1 MSTECSG
8 ELFSFQ
14 AAGGR
19 QVVARF
25 DGGNMSSDA
34 GVLLLAKVDRRAGIL
49 REFGRCFTDHRDPT
63 RTEHTLEQLLA
74 QRIYG
79 IALGYEDLNDHDEL
93 RKDPLLAVVAGSKDP
108 LGTDRA
114 RPRDAGKALAGKS
127 TLNRLEL
134 SESES
139 AHWDRYKKIA
149 ADALEIDRFMVA
161 MFIRSEKRA
170 PKQVILDL
178 DTTDDPVHG
187 MQEGRFFHGHYG
199 HYCFLPLYVFA
210 GEHILLSKLLPGN
223 ADAKKAV
230 LPELER
236 IVGRIRGEWPN
247 VQIIVRG
254 DSGFMSDEIMKYCEG
269 NRVDYVLGVAKNSR
283 LLKRMQR
290 PMRKAARLYRKGKKK
305 KAVRVFQ
312 DIYYK
317 TRRSWSRRRRVVA
330 KAEHMEGGAN
340 PRFVVTSIKRTKRSA
355 RWIYEDLYCKR
366 GDMEN
371 RIKEQQMDMFA
382 DRTSTETMVGN
393 QLRLYFS
400 SVAYMLMH
408 ALRGLAL
415 AGTDMARAQ
424 CATIRIRLLKIAAQ
438 VRVTV
443 RKVWVSMPT
452 GCPYAEIFAKAHAA
466 LQRC

>member
-1 MSTECSG
+1 
-8 ELFSFQ
+8 
-14 AAGGR
+14 
-19 QVVARF
+19 
-25 DGGNMSSDA
+25 
-34 GVLLLAKVDRRAGIL
+34 
-49 REFGRCFTDHRDPT
+49 
-63 RTEHTLEQLLA
+63 LLA

-108 LGTDRA
+108 MGTDRA
-114 RPRDAGKALAGKS
+114 RARDVGKALAGKS

-139 AHWDRYKKIA
+139 AHSDRYKKIA
-149 ADALEIDRFMVA
+149 ADAPQIDRFMVS
-161 MFIRSEKRA
+161 MFIRSQKKA
-170 PKQVILDL
+170 PKQIILDL

-199 HYCFLPLYVFA
+199 HYCFLPLYIFT
-210 GEHILLSKLLPGN
+210 GEHILFSRLLPGN

-236 IVGRIRGEWPN
+236 IVGRIRGEWPK

-254 DSGFMSDEIMKYCEG
+254 DSGFMSDEIMEYCEG

-283 LLKRMQR
+283 LLKRIQR
-290 PMRKAARLYRKGKKK
+290 SMRKAARLYRKKEKT
-305 KAVRVFQ
+305 VRIFQ
-312 DIYYK
+312 DVYYK

-330 KAEHMEGGAN
+330 KAEHMKDGAN
-340 PRFVVTSIKRTKRSA
+340 PRFVVTSIKRKKRSA

-371 RIKEQQMDMFA
+371 RIKEQQLDMFA
-382 DRTSTETMVGN
+382 DRTSTETLVGN

-408 ALRGLAL
+408 ALRRLAL
-415 AGTDMARAQ
+415 AGTEMARAQ
-424 CATIRIRLLKIAAQ
+424 CGTIRTKLLKIAAR
-438 VRVTV
+438 VRVTA

-466 LQRC
+466 LLRC

>member
-1 MSTECSG
+1 MQTECNPD
-8 ELFSFQ
+8 FFAFQ

-19 QVVARF
+19 EVVARF
-25 DGGNMSSDA
+25 DGGNLSSDA
-34 GVLLLAKVDRRAGIL
+34 GVLLLADVDRRTGIL
-49 REFGRCFTDHRDPT
+49 HEFAGCFRDHRDPS
-63 RTEHTLEQLLA
+63 RTEHTVEQLLK
-74 QRIYG
+74 QRVYG
-79 IALGYEDLNDHDEL
+79 IAQGYEDVNDHDEL
-93 RKDPLLAVVAGSKDP
+93 RKDPLLAVVAGSSDP
-108 LGTDRA
+108 LGAGRA
-114 RPRDAGKALAGKS
+114 RARDAGKPLAGKS

-134 SESES
+134 SEKES
-139 AHWDRYKKIA
+139 AHSDRYKKIA
-149 ADALEIDRFMVA
+149 ASPCEIDRFMVS
-161 MFIRSEKRA
+161 MFIRSQAKA
-170 PKQVILDL
+170 PRRIILDL

-199 HYCFLPLYVFA
+199 HYCFLPLYIFC

-236 IVGRIRGEWPN
+236 IVGRIRGEWPK

-254 DSGFMSDEIMKYCEG
+254 DSGFMSDDIMKYCEG
-269 NRVDYVLGVAKNSR
+269 NRVDYVLGVPKNSR
-283 LLKRMQR
+283 LLKRIER
-290 PMRKAARLYRKGKKK
+290 SMRKAAWRYREGGKR

-312 DIYYK
+312 DVYYK
-317 TRRSWSRRRRVVA
+317 TLRSWSKRRRVVA

-340 PRFVVTSIKRTKRSA
+340 PRFVVTSISRKSRSA
-355 RWIYEDLYCKR
+355 RWIYEDLYCRR

-382 DRTSTETMVGN
+382 DRTSTETMVSN

-408 ALRGLAL
+408 ALRRLAL
-415 AGTDMARAQ
+415 VGTEMARSQ
-424 CATIRIRLLKIAAQ
+424 CGTIRTRLLKIAAR

-452 GCPYAEIFAKAHAA
+452 GCPYAEIFAKSHAA
-466 LQRC
+466 LLRC

>member
-1 MSTECSG
+1 
-8 ELFSFQ
+8 
-14 AAGGR
+14 
-19 QVVARF
+19 
-25 DGGNMSSDA
+25 
-34 GVLLLAKVDRRAGIL
+34 
-49 REFGRCFTDHRDPT
+49 
-63 RTEHTLEQLLA
+63 LLA

-108 LGTDRA
+108 MGTDRA
-114 RPRDAGKALAGKS
+114 RARDVGKALAGKS

-139 AHWDRYKKIA
+139 AHSDRYKKIA
-149 ADALEIDRFMVA
+149 ADALQIDRFMVS
-161 MFIRSEKRA
+161 MFIRSQKKA
-170 PKQVILDL
+170 PKQIILDL

-187 MQEGRFFHGHYG
+187 MQEGRFYHGHYG
-199 HYCFLPLYVFA
+199 HYCFLPLYIFV
-210 GEHILLSKLLPGN
+210 GEHILFSRLLPGN

-230 LPELER
+230 LPDLER
-236 IVGRIRGEWPN
+236 IVGRIRGEWPK
-247 VQIIVRG
+247 VEIIVRG
-254 DSGFMSDEIMKYCEG
+254 DSGFMSDEIMEYCEG

-283 LLKRMQR
+283 LLKRIQR
-290 PMRKAARLYRKGKKK
+290 SMRKAARLYRKKEKT
-305 KAVRVFQ
+305 VRIFQ
-312 DIYYK
+312 DVHYK

-330 KAEHMEGGAN
+330 KAEHMKDGAN
-340 PRFVVTSIKRTKRSA
+340 PRFVVTSIKRKKRSA

-371 RIKEQQMDMFA
+371 RIKEQQLDMFA
-382 DRTSTETMVGN
+382 DRTSTETLVGN

-408 ALRGLAL
+408 ALRRFAL
-415 AGTDMARAQ
+415 AGTEMARAQ
-424 CATIRIRLLKIAAQ
+424 CGTIRTKLLKIAAR
-438 VRVTV
+438 VRVTA

-466 LQRC
+466 LLRC

>member
-1 MSTECSG
+1 MPTECNADFFG
-8 ELFSFQ
+8 FQ

-19 QVVARF
+19 EVVARF
-25 DGGNMSSDA
+25 DGGNLSTDA
-34 GVLLLAKVDRRAGIL
+34 GVLLLADVDRRAGIL
-49 REFGRCFTDHRDPT
+49 HEFARCFTDHRDPN

-108 LGTDRA
+108 MGTDRA
-114 RPRDAGKALAGKS
+114 RARDVGKALAGKS

-139 AHWDRYKKIA
+139 AHSDRYKKIA
-149 ADALEIDRFMVA
+149 ADAPQIDRFMVS
-161 MFIRSEKRA
+161 MFIRSQKKA
-170 PKQVILDL
+170 PKQIILDL

-199 HYCFLPLYVFA
+199 HYCFLPLYIFT
-210 GEHILLSKLLPGN
+210 GEHILFSRLLPGN

-236 IVGRIRGEWPN
+236 IVGRIRGEWPK

-254 DSGFMSDEIMKYCEG
+254 DSGFMSDEIMEYCEG

-283 LLKRMQR
+283 LLKRIQR
-290 PMRKAARLYRKGKKK
+290 SMRNAARLYRKKEKT
-305 KAVRVFQ
+305 VRIFQ
-312 DIYYK
+312 DVYYK

-330 KAEHMEGGAN
+330 KAEHMKDGAN
-340 PRFVVTSIKRTKRSA
+340 PRFVVTSIKRKKRSA

-371 RIKEQQMDMFA
+371 RIKEQQLDMFA
-382 DRTSTETMVGN
+382 DRTSTETLVGN

-408 ALRGLAL
+408 ALRRLAL
-415 AGTDMARAQ
+415 AGTEMARAQ
-424 CATIRIRLLKIAAQ
+424 CGTIRTKLLKIAAR
-438 VRVTV
+438 VRVTA

-466 LQRC
+466 LLRC

>member
-1 MSTECSG
+1 
-8 ELFSFQ
+8 
-14 AAGGR
+14 
-19 QVVARF
+19 
-25 DGGNMSSDA
+25 
-34 GVLLLAKVDRRAGIL
+34 
-49 REFGRCFTDHRDPT
+49 
-63 RTEHTLEQLLA
+63 
-74 QRIYG
+74 
-79 IALGYEDLNDHDEL
+79 L

-108 LGTDRA
+108 MGTDRA
-114 RPRDAGKALAGKS
+114 RVRDAGKALAGKS

-134 SESES
+134 SQSES
-139 AHWDRYKKIA
+139 AHSDRYKKIA

-161 MFIRSEKRA
+161 MFIRSQKKA
-170 PKQVILDL
+170 PKQIILDL

-199 HYCFLPLYVFA
+199 HYCFLPLYIFT
-210 GEHILLSKLLPGN
+210 GEHIVLSKLLPGN
-223 ADAKKAV
+223 ADAKKSV

-236 IVGRIRGEWPN
+236 IVGRIRGEWPK

-254 DSGFMSDEIMKYCEG
+254 DSGFMSDEIMEYCEG
-269 NRVDYVLGVAKNSR
+269 NRVDYVLGVAKNSW
-283 LLKRMQR
+283 LLKRIQR
-290 PMRKAARLYRKGKKK
+290 SMRKAARLYRKKGKT
-305 KAVRVFQ
+305 VRIFQ
-312 DIYYK
+312 DVYYK

-330 KAEHMEGGAN
+330 KAEHMKDGAN
-340 PRFVVTSIKRTKRSA
+340 PRFVVTSIKRKNRSA

-371 RIKEQQMDMFA
+371 RIKEQQLDMFA
-382 DRTSTETMVGN
+382 DRTSTETLLGN

-408 ALRGLAL
+408 ALRRLGL
-415 AGTDMARAQ
+415 AGTEMARAQ
-424 CATIRIRLLKIAAQ
+424 CGTIRTRLLKIAAR

-466 LQRC
+466 LLRC